1 MKSKLKPELTELD
14 SGGHGIGTRWLDP
27 RAYGLNLCP
36 GCGGGKPSGASSAL
50 RHLQNGGAPKCGFK
64 SSPLKAHSVL
74 LQPCRKAKMRMADN
88 ARCW

>member
-36 GCGGGKPSGASSAL
+36 GCGGGSL
-50 RHLQNGGAPKCGFK
+50 L
-64 SSPLKAHSVL
+64 VL
-74 LQPCRKAKMRMADN
+74 HQL
-88 ARCW
+88 